1 MGDVL
6 RMLGL
11 LVMAFGGPALALW
24 ARGRWGRPVAWL
36 GVGALTF
43 LGAQAVRLP
52 LLAGLTA
59 LFRQGLLPPP
69 WDPLA
74 FNWVVLSLSAGLF
87 EETARWW
94 GMRWAQ
100 RRQARH
106 GQILG
111 LTDAV
116 VLGLAHGGTEAFA
129 LGLVGWTTLMGML
142 LMREGLIPIP
152 PGMEA
157 PVAAYWATPPGWV
170 WVGVLERGMAILL
183 HVGLSLVIW
192 DGVRRARRT
201 GWAAAVLLH
210 ALVNGTAVAAMS
222 RWGIGVA
229 EGLIALW
236 VGLFLGGIFIR
247 LRNACGITPQS

>member
-6 RMLGL
+6 RMLGW

-69 WDPLA
+69 WDPFMFDL
-74 FNWVVLSLSAGLF
+74 VVLSLSAGLF

-106 GQILG
+106 GQILRSA
-111 LTDAV
+111 DAV
-116 VLGLAHGGTEAFA
+116 VLGLAHGGTEAFVI
-129 LGLVGWTTLMGML
+129 GLVGWVTLMGML

-157 PVAAYWATPPGWV
+157 SVAAYWATPPSWV
-170 WVGVLERGMAILL
+170 WVAVLERGMAILF
-183 HVGLSLVIW
+183 HVGLALVIW
-192 DGVRRARRT
+192 DGVRRGRRA

-210 ALVNGTAVAAMS
+210 GLVNGTASAAMA
-222 RWGIGVA
+222 RRGIEAA

-247 LRNACGITPQS
+247 LRKAGSIT

>member
-1 MGDVL
+1 
-6 RMLGL
+6 
-11 LVMAFGGPALALW
+11 
-24 ARGRWGRPVAWL
+24 
-36 GVGALTF
+36 VGALTF

-52 LLAGLTA
+52 FWAGLTA
-59 LFRQGLLPPP
+59 LFRQSVLPPP
-69 WDPLA
+69 RDPFV
-74 FNWVVLSLSAGLF
+74 FNLVVLSLSAGLF

-111 LTDAV
+111 PADAV
-116 VLGLAHGGTEAFA
+116 VLGLAHGGTEALA
-129 LGLVGWTTLMGML
+129 LGLVGWATLMGML

-157 PVAAYWATPPGWV
+157 TVAAYWATPPGWV

-183 HVGLSLVIW
+183 HVGLAFVIW
-192 DGVRRARRT
+192 DGVRRARRA

-210 ALVNGTAVAAMS
+210 ALVNGTGVAAMS
-222 RWGIGVA
+222 YWGIGAA

-236 VGLFLGGIFIR
+236 VGLLLGGVILR
-247 LRNACGITPQS
+247 LRKAGS